1 MSDNPSYITNILNMI
16 GIVNQTQLLLVA
28 LFIIIIINLFYVSD
42 VNVLESRSQAIIITL
57 VTVVV
62 VASLYKMATGGK
74 GKDWVITSITVL
86 TIIVF
91 LFGGVIVEFYE
102 KYVKHNTLFDSIS
115 DNANSRLITNV
126 LEISLVISILIVG
139 ISAANNVIGRYLV
152 NSTSW
157 TGFILN
163 LIVYIPCLFED
174 LVKYVKQ
181 EYGLTSS
188 VTFILFA
195 VEMLLIAVYVSLPMI
210 LSSKLKSG
218 STEVMNEPE
227 FLDIAVSK
235 TFVKQDL
242 GEHENK
248 RTNYAFSMWVYLN
261 QQNNSSDNNHIFSYG
276 GTYPKIE
283 YVKCKNETSKDKYRF
298 TVGKDVYDI
307 NLPNQKWNNIVI
319 NFNNNNTVDIFV
331 NGNLERTFESRGRN
345 ITSNDTQNTIDIG
358 SNNGLYGA
366 ICNINYYAI
375 PLTQDEI
382 IQQYNLLYNKNPPTN
397 NIM

>member
-1 MSDNPSYITNILNMI
+1 M
-16 GIVNQTQLLLVA
+16 V
-28 LFIIIIINLFYVSD
+28 
-42 VNVLESRSQAIIITL
+42 
-57 VTVVV
+57 
-62 VASLYKMATGGK
+62 TGGK

-91 LFGGVIVEFYE
+91 LFGGVIVEFYD
-102 KYVKHNTLFDSIS
+102 KYIKHTALFDSIS
-115 DNANSRLITNV
+115 DNANGKLITNIIQ
-126 LEISLVISILIVG
+126 ISLIISILIVG

-174 LVKYVKQ
+174 LIKYIKQ

-195 VEMLLIAVYVSLPMI
+195 VEILLITVYVSLPMI

-227 FLDIAVSK
+227 FLDIAINK
-235 TFVKQDL
+235 TFIKQDV
-242 GEHENK
+242 GEHESK

-261 QQNNSSDNNHIFSYG
+261 QQNNASDNNHIFSYG

-298 TVGKDVYDI
+298 TVGNDVYDI

-319 NFNNNNTVDIFV
+319 NFNNNNTVDVFV
-331 NGNLERTFESRGRN
+331 NGNLERTFESRSRN
-345 ITSNDTQNTIDIG
+345 ITSNSTQNAINIG

-375 PLTQDEI
+375 PLTQDQI

>member
-1 MSDNPSYITNILNMI
+1 MSDNPSYITNILNML
-16 GIVNQTQLLLVA
+16 GIVNQTQLLLIA
-28 LFIIIIINLFYVSD
+28 LFIIIIMNLFYVSD
-42 VNVLESRSQAIIITL
+42 ANVLESRSQAIIITL

-62 VASLYKMATGGK
+62 VASLYKMVTGGK
-74 GKDWVITSITVL
+74 GKDWVITAITVV

-91 LFGGVIVEFYE
+91 LFGGVILEFYE
-102 KYVKHNTLFDSIS
+102 KYIKRTALFNSIS
-115 DNANSRLITNV
+115 DNANGKLITNIIQ
-126 LEISLVISILIVG
+126 ISLIISIIIVG

-174 LVKYVKQ
+174 LIKYVKQ

-188 VTFILFA
+188 VTFILLA
-195 VEMLLIAVYVSLPMI
+195 VELLLITAYVSLPMI

-235 TFVKQDL
+235 TFVKEDV
-242 GEHENK
+242 GEYESK

-283 YVKCKNETSKDKYRF
+283 YVKCKSETNKDKYRF
-298 TVGKDVYDI
+298 TIGTDVYDI
-307 NLPNQKWNNIVI
+307 NMPNQKWNNIVI
-319 NFNNNNTVDIFV
+319 NFNNNNTVDVFV
-331 NGNLERTFESRGRN
+331 NGNLERTFESRRRN
-345 ITSNDTQNTIDIG
+345 ITSNVTQNTINIG

-375 PLTQDEI
+375 PLTQGQI
-382 IQQYNLLYNKNPPTN
+382 VQQYNLLYNKNPPTN

>member
-1 MSDNPSYITNILNMI
+1 MSDTPSYITKILNTL
-16 GIVNQTQLLLVA
+16 GIANQTQLLLVA
-28 LFIIIIINLFYVSD
+28 MFVVIIINLFYVSG
-42 VNVLESRSQAIIITL
+42 VNVLESRTHATIITL
-57 VTVVV
+57 VTIVV

-74 GKDWVITSITVL
+74 GKDWVITAIAVL

-91 LFGGVIVEFYE
+91 LLGGIIVEFYQ
-102 KYVKHNTLFDSIS
+102 KYVKQNALFQSIS
-115 DNANSRLITNV
+115 QNENTRLITNIV
-126 LEISLVISILIVG
+126 EISLIISIIIVG
-139 ISAANNVIGRYLV
+139 ISAANNVFGRYLV

-157 TGFILN
+157 NGFILN

-195 VEMLLIAVYVSLPMI
+195 IELLLITVYVSLPMI

-218 STEVMNEPE
+218 STEVMNEPA
-227 FLDIAVSK
+227 FLDIAINK
-235 TFVKQDL
+235 TFDKQDV
-242 GEHENK
+242 GERENK
-248 RTNYAFSMWVYLN
+248 LTNYAFSMWVYLN

-276 GTYPKIE
+276 GSYPRIE
-283 YVKCKNETSKDKYRF
+283 YIKCKSETNKDKYRF
-298 TVGKDVYDI
+298 TVGKYVYDI
-307 NLPNQKWNNIVI
+307 NLPNQKWNNIVV

-331 NGNLERTFESRGRN
+331 NGNLERTFESSGRN
-345 ITSNDTQNTIDIG
+345 ITSNATRNTIDIG

-366 ICNINYYAI
+366 ICNINYYTI
-375 PLTQDEI
+375 PLTQSQI
-382 IQQYNLLYNKNPPTN
+382 TQQYNLLYNKNPPTN

>member
-62 VASLYKMATGGK
+62 VASLYKMVTGGK

-91 LFGGVIVEFYE
+91 LFGGVIVEFYD
-102 KYVKHNTLFDSIS
+102 KYIKHTALFDSIS
-115 DNANSRLITNV
+115 DNANGKLITNIIQ
-126 LEISLVISILIVG
+126 ISLIISILIVG

-174 LVKYVKQ
+174 LIKYIKQ

-195 VEMLLIAVYVSLPMI
+195 VEILLITVYVSLPMI

-227 FLDIAVSK
+227 FLDIAINK
-235 TFVKQDL
+235 TFIKQDV
-242 GEHENK
+242 GEHESK

-261 QQNNSSDNNHIFSYG
+261 QQNNASDNNHIFSYG

-298 TVGKDVYDI
+298 TVGNDVYDI

-319 NFNNNNTVDIFV
+319 NFNNNNTVDVFV
-331 NGNLERTFESRGRN
+331 NGNLERTFESRSRN
-345 ITSNDTQNTIDIG
+345 ITSNSTQNAINIG

-375 PLTQDEI
+375 PLTQDQI

>member
-1 MSDNPSYITNILNMI
+1 MSDTPSYITKILNTL
-16 GIVNQTQLLLVA
+16 GIANQTQLLLVA
-28 LFIIIIINLFYVSD
+28 MFVVIIINLFYVSD

-62 VASLYKMATGGK
+62 VASLYKMVTGGK

-91 LFGGVIVEFYE
+91 LFGGVIVEFYD
-102 KYVKHNTLFDSIS
+102 KYIKHTALFDSIS
-115 DNANSRLITNV
+115 DNANGKLITNIIQ
-126 LEISLVISILIVG
+126 ISLIISILIVG

-174 LVKYVKQ
+174 LIKYIKQ

-195 VEMLLIAVYVSLPMI
+195 VEILLITVYVSLPMI

-227 FLDIAVSK
+227 FLDIAINK
-235 TFVKQDL
+235 TFIKQDV
-242 GEHENK
+242 GEHESK

-261 QQNNSSDNNHIFSYG
+261 QQNNASDNNHIFSYG
-276 GTYPKIE
+276 GTYPKI
-283 YVKCKNETSKDKYRF
+283 
-298 TVGKDVYDI
+298 
-307 NLPNQKWNNIVI
+307 
-319 NFNNNNTVDIFV
+319 
-331 NGNLERTFESRGRN
+331 
-345 ITSNDTQNTIDIG
+345 
-358 SNNGLYGA
+358 
-366 ICNINYYAI
+366 
-375 PLTQDEI
+375 
-382 IQQYNLLYNKNPPTN
+382 
-397 NIM
+397 